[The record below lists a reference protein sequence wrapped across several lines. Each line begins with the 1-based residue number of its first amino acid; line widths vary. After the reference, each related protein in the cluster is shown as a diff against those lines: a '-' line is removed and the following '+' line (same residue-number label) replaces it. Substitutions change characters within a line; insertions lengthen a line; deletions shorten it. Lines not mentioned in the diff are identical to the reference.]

1 MLIDSFLEYLRVERN
16 YSSKTLVSYENDL
29 KQFEEF
35 FLRMEGELSW
45 QTIDADIIRQW
56 MMSLMGEKYTAT
68 SVNRKLSALRSFFRF
83 LLLRNIIRKSPMTKV
98 KGPKKKKPLPVFVK
112 EQDMDR
118 ILDEPVPMDF
128 ESVRNRMILEVF
140 YETGMRLSELIG
152 LDDSDVDFGLSVVKV
167 TGKRNKQRVI
177 PFGNELAKDLAA
189 YIQLRNE
196 ELPVRDSDAL
206 FVRTKSGKRMYPVLV
221 YDLVK
226 KSLSRVVALKKRS
239 PHVLRHSFATSM
251 LNHDANLEVV
261 KELLGHES
269 LTATE
274 VYTHTTFE
282 ELKKVYKQAHP
293 RAFKKGGLYGN

>member
-1 MLIDSFLEYLRVERN
+1 
-16 YSSKTLVSYENDL
+16 
-29 KQFEEF
+29 
-35 FLRMEGELSW
+35 MEAELSW
-45 QTIDADIIRQW
+45 LVIDADIIRQW

-68 SVNRKLSALRSFFRF
+68 SVNRKLSALRSFFRY
-83 LLLRNIIRKSPMTKV
+83 LLLRNVIKKDPMTKV

-112 EQDMDR
+112 EQDMDK
-118 ILDEPVPMDF
+118 ILDEPIPTDF
-128 ESVRNRMILEVF
+128 ESVRNRMIMEVF

-152 LDDSDVDFGLSVVKV
+152 LDDVDVDFGMSVIKV
-167 TGKRNKQRVI
+167 TGKRNKQRII
-177 PFGNELAKDLAA
+177 PFGEELAKDLTV
-189 YIQLRNE
+189 YIQLRNK
-196 ELPVRDSDAL
+196 ELPVRESDAL

-251 LNHDANLEVV
+251 LNHDANLEAV

-269 LTATE
+269 LAATE

-282 ELKKVYKQAHP
+282 ELKQVYKQAHP
-293 RAFKKGGLYGN
+293 RALKKGGLYGN

>member
-16 YSSKTLVSYENDL
+16 YSSKTLVSYKNDL
-29 KQFEEF
+29 RQFEDF
-35 FLRMEGELSW
+35 FLRKDTELSW
-45 QTIDADIIRQW
+45 QAIDADVIRQW
-56 MMSLMGEKYTAT
+56 VMQMMAEKYTAT
-68 SVNRKLSALRSFFRF
+68 SVNRKLSALRSFFRY
-83 LLLRNIIRKSPMTKV
+83 LLLRKQIKSSPMMNV
-98 KGPKKKKPLPVFVK
+98 KGPKKKKPFPVFVK
-112 EQDMDR
+112 ERDMDKL
-118 ILDEPVPMDF
+118 LDDVELTDF
-128 ESVRNRMILEVF
+128 ESVRDRMILEVF
-140 YETGMRLSELIG
+140 YETGIRLSELIG
-152 LDDSDVDFGLSVVKV
+152 LDDADVDFGMSVIKV
-167 TGKRNKQRVI
+167 TGKRNKQRII
-177 PFGNELAKDLAA
+177 PFGEELAKDLMM

-196 ELPVRDSDAL
+196 ELPVRDSEAL

-269 LTATE
+269 LAATE

-282 ELKKVYKQAHP
+282 ELKQVYKQAHP